1 MDTSMMDAKVPYSL
15 SEAMNGS
22 FLAAFMGL

>member
-1 MDTSMMDAKVPYSL
+1 MMDAKVPYSL